1 MADEIKTTTES
12 QNKLNAALRYGGAS
26 AATVFTLFGALQFV
40 TPEQV
45 AELTTQ
51 VHVFNESILSAY
63 GALTK
68 MWVILGPVALFWLGK
83 VGFQSSSVKAMAA
96 KLLTIAANAADP
108 KATEAQKAIVD
119 ATNVIALNPQIQTS
133 TEAKV
138 ALLDAVA
145 AQPEVVGK
153 INVTDS
159 VLVDASASNQVQK
172 AAA

>member
-12 QNKLNAALRYGGAS
+12 QNKLNAGLRYAGTS
-26 AATVFTLFGALQFV
+26 AATLFTIFGALQFV

-45 AELTTQ
+45 AQLTAA
-51 VHVFNESILSAY
+51 VHEFNQSIVSAY

-68 MWVILGPVALFWLGK
+68 MWVIIGPVALVWLGK

-96 KLLTIAANAADP
+96 KLLTIAANNNDP
-108 KATEAQKAIVD
+108 KATEAQTAIVE
-119 ATNVIALNPQIQTS
+119 ATRSIARDPQIQAS

-153 INVTDS
+153 INVTDAKLAEATES
-159 VLVDASASNQVQK
+159 PQVQK
-172 AAA
+172 AA